1 MPQRTSSS
9 WYDVTSTRIDPRRA
23 HYEGRFM
30 AQCVTC
36 GSELH
41 PDRAK
46 KYNYCMKPECQEKNL
61 KGLNMVAI
69 GVNKSAEQYLLLDE
83 QTRNELASGKFA
95 DQRRG
100 SFGTSVPT
108 SGPGQAGPGQA
119 GPGQAGPGQAGP
131 GQTGPGQ
138 AGPGQA
144 GPGQAGTATAARP
157 ARPEPAQPGQPQPA
171 QPQPAQPQPGQ
182 PQPGQPQPAQPQP
195 GRPQPGQPQP
205 AQPQP
210 EWRRPAPPRPAV
222 TRAPRNPWTK
232 SQERLALLYNEQGQ
246 RPEEIARK
254 LGLSTYTV
262 TQIILGSRNRGKL

>member
-1 MPQRTSSS
+1 
-9 WYDVTSTRIDPRRA
+9 
-23 HYEGRFM
+23 M

-61 KGLNMVAI
+61 KALTMVAV

-100 SFGTSVPT
+100 SFGTSVP
-108 SGPGQAGPGQA
+108 SSRSEAGPGQV
-119 GPGQAGPGQAGP
+119 GS
-131 GQTGPGQ
+131 
-138 AGPGQA
+138 
-144 GPGQAGTATAARP
+144 ATAARP
-157 ARPEPAQPGQPQPA
+157 ARPEPG
-171 QPQPAQPQPGQ
+171 
-182 PQPGQPQPAQPQP
+182 QP
-195 GRPQPGQPQP
+195 GRPQP
-205 AQPQP
+205 
-210 EWRRPAPPRPAV
+210 ERRRPAPPRPAV

-232 SQERLALLYNEQGQ
+232 SQERLVLLYNEQGQ

>member
-1 MPQRTSSS
+1 
-9 WYDVTSTRIDPRRA
+9 
-23 HYEGRFM
+23 M
-30 AQCVTC
+30 AQCITC

-83 QTRNELASGKFA
+83 QTQNELASGKFA

-108 SGPGQAGPGQA
+108 SSPSEAGPGQAGPGQA

-131 GQTGPGQ
+131 GQVGPGQ
-138 AGPGQA
+138 ASS
-144 GPGQAGTATAARP
+144 ATAARP
-157 ARPEPAQPGQPQPA
+157 ARPEPAQPQ
-171 QPQPAQPQPGQ
+171 
-182 PQPGQPQPAQPQP
+182 
-195 GRPQPGQPQP
+195 R
-205 AQPQP
+205 
-210 EWRRPAPPRPAV
+210 RRPAPPRPAV

-254 LGLSTYTV
+254 LGLSTYIV